1 MFSVILCINYWFL
14 ATILNLIATR
24 FWLKSNRTNGILS
37 AILTAMSFVVFLLY
51 LFLAFWKRN
60 GNLFIGYFFF

>member
-1 MFSVILCINYWFL
+1 MFSVILCTIYWFL

-24 FWLKSNRTNGILS
+24 FWFKSNRTNGVLS

-51 LFLAFWKRN
+51 LFLAF
-60 GNLFIGYFFF
+60 